1 MVVFYCL
8 CVTAWHCSPEACS
21 GESKL
26 MAENIIR
33 ATAKSDPDLKV
44 VILRYFNVYGSDPE
58 GRLGELLADC

>member
-1 MVVFYCL
+1 
-8 CVTAWHCSPEACS
+8 
-21 GESKL
+21 